1 MSDAPN
7 WTRDDLERIADL
19 EATRDEKQLRIEYLT
34 ERYERMKAD
43 NALLREFVDA
53 ARDELALVIGDEIY
67 TPSDRKPRE
76 RAKRTTDAYAAL
88 MAAGVM
94 DR

>member
-19 EATRDEKQLRIEYLT
+19 EAT
-34 ERYERMKAD
+34 
-43 NALLREFVDA
+43 REFVDA